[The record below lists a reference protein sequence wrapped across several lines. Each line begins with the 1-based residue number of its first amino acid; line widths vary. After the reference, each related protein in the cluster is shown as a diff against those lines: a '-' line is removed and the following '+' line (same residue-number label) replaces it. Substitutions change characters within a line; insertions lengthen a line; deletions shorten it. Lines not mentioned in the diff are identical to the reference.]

1 MEQNIDKT
9 AQSEHLQPLSKPVKS
24 APRAM
29 ILLCHG
35 SADPEWTRPFVA
47 LQELIA
53 AKSPQTP
60 VAIAYLDPA
69 KPNFADV
76 TAQLAATGV
85 QEIIVAPIF
94 LARGGHI
101 KKDLPELVEAARTL
115 HGLAFQVL
123 PTLGEIDT
131 LLEAI
136 AGWVIHAAEVDQC

>member
-1 MEQNIDKT
+1 
-9 AQSEHLQPLSKPVKS
+9 
-24 APRAM
+24 M

-35 SADPEWTRPFVA
+35 SADSEWTRPFVA
-47 LQELIA
+47 LQDMIA

-136 AGWVIHAAEVDQC
+136 AGWVIHATEVDQC

>member
-1 MEQNIDKT
+1 MEKIVEKT
-9 AQSEHLQPLSKPVKS
+9 QQAEQLSSLAKPIKS
-24 APRAM
+24 ARRAM

-35 SADPEWTRPFVA
+35 SADPEWTRPFFA
-47 LQELIA
+47 LQDIIA
-53 AKSPQTP
+53 AKSPQVP

-94 LARGGHI
+94 LARGGHV
-101 KKDLPELVEAARTL
+101 KKDLPELVDAAQTL
-115 HGLAFQVL
+115 HGLTFQVL
-123 PTLGEIDT
+123 PTIGEIDA

-136 AGWVIHAAEVDQC
+136 AGWVIHAAKVD